1 MNGHFSSVGDEPSK
15 AHYEHGIQVIDGDK
29 EFKYAPPPLLA
40 CPNTPGRVLT
50 GGLGPPAPTSTSTL
64 M

>member
-29 EFKYAPPPLLA
+29 EFKYVFRPCAAVPIRQNA
-40 CPNTPGRVLT
+40 C
-50 GGLGPPAPTSTSTL
+50 
-64 M
+64 